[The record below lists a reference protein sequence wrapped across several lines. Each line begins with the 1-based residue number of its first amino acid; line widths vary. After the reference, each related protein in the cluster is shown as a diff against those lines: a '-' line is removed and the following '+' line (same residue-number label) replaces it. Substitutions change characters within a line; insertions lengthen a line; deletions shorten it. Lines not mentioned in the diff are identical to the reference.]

1 MTVEQAVALIGA
13 LTAFLGAIAAV
24 LIQLHQLHSK
34 LNGRLDQLLAQATV
48 AAQKEGELAG
58 RDYVR
63 KELAGQPGAVTPD
76 VRGQA
81 PLQTPPPRGGG
92 IEGQSSQAG

>member
-1 MTVEQAVALIGA
+1 
-13 LTAFLGAIAAV
+13 
-24 LIQLHQLHSK
+24 
-34 LNGRLDQLLAQATV
+34 
-48 AAQKEGELAG
+48 
-58 RDYVR
+58 
-63 KELAGQPGAVTPD
+63 